1 MPRQR
6 GIGMRKPKKKA
17 VAQPSEA
24 VEIPSDPPAASE
36 TEAPPSPDPKQAI
49 RQRPPQSPGMKAV
62 KAAAYA
68 AQKAAR
74 VASKAQI
81 MFLKDKLQLYQF
93 SVTKI
98 ESILRIGREWKK
110 QGRPAHSSHLHRW
123 NKAELE
129 LEKKRVR
136 CLQSQVVACELRL
149 DAKDAA
155 IAERDARLHR
165 LNRLLRRKNGRVSRQ
180 L

>member
-17 VAQPSEA
+17 VAQPSET
-24 VEIPSDPPAASE
+24 VEIPPAPPAASE
-36 TEAPPSPDPKQAI
+36 TEAPPSPDPKQVI

-68 AQKAAR
+68 ARKAAR
-74 VASKAQI
+74 IASKAQL
-81 MFLKDKLQLYQF
+81 MFLKDKLEFYQF
-93 SVTKI
+93 SATKI
-98 ESILRIGREWKK
+98 DTILRITRDWKK

-123 NKAELE
+123 HKAELQ
-129 LEKKRVR
+129 LEKKRVW
-136 CLQSQVVACELRL
+136 CLQSQVVACELEK

-155 IAERDARLHR
+155 IAERDARLDR
-165 LNRLLRRKNGRVSRQ
+165 LNRLLRRKNGRVPRQ